1 MKRNEFRWR
10 LLKQA
15 LMQKKAKALLIL
27 LAVTM
32 GASVV
37 SALLNVQTDLRSR
50 MNRELRDYGPNLV
63 IVPKNNQLYL
73 PEEYLKNIENSPVS
87 KKVIASTPQLFVPL
101 KVGDFSAILVGANLI
116 SFRKLYPSQDWSP
129 GPKNSNPGEVFIGKR
144 LARKINASLQKKIS
158 LKTTKD
164 EMQLTVA
171 GFVESG
177 EAEDDQLFAD
187 LDVAQQLLGSG
198 PRYQAILLSVLGDL
212 PQVQSEFDELVRD
225 HPGVEFHLIRKI
237 AATETLFLDK
247 LSRLVGLVISLIFI
261 ILFFCIHTTVS
272 TVLISRQSEIALL
285 RVLGARRKQIAA
297 TLSSELLLL
306 GALGGIC
313 GYALGILMSQ
323 VLGKVLFQSYIT
335 PSFLIFL
342 ITLLFSLSLMVISSI
357 LPIFRAVNRQA
368 ALILKEA

>member
-10 LLKQA
+10 LVKQA

-63 IVPKNNQLYL
+63 IVPVNNQVYL
-73 PEEYLKNIENSPVS
+73 PEKYLKNIEYSEVS
-87 KKVIASTPQLFVPL
+87 KKVIASTPQLFVPV
-101 KVGDFSAILVGANLI
+101 KVEDFSVILVGANLT

-129 GPKNSNPGEVFIGKR
+129 GPRDLNPGEVFIGKR
-144 LARKINASLQKKIS
+144 LARKMNVSLQKKIS
-158 LKTTKD
+158 LKTTKR
-164 EMQLTVA
+164 EMELKVA

-198 PRYQAILLSVLGDL
+198 SRYQAILLSVLGDL
-212 PQVQSEFDELVRD
+212 PQVQSEFAGLVRA

-297 TLSSELLLL
+297 GLSSELLLL
-306 GALGGIC
+306 GALGAVC
-313 GYALGILMSQ
+313 GYAIGILMSQ

-357 LPIFRAVNRQA
+357 FPILRAVNRQA